1 MDPITSSGGAT
12 VVVAII
18 VAVGVMSHR
27 LRKRRVAAGRTLP
40 LALIASAGLLA
51 VGALLALTGGV
62 FG

>member
-1 MDPITSSGGAT
+1 MEQDIATGGAT

-18 VAVGVMSHR
+18 VAAGVMSHR
-27 LRKRRVAAGRTLP
+27 LRKRGAARGRTLP
-40 LALIASAGLLA
+40 IALVASAGLLA